1 MQTLVIFLTSGR
13 LLLQIVESSSK
24 KMLVDDK
31 ITACIK
37 QICLLGVTCTCIVSN
52 TNTLSGETFCFHENF
67 LLSIFKFH
75 ALSNLLFSYELLIG
89 PQPIFVEC
97 IA

>member
-24 KMLVDDK
+24 EILVDDK

-37 QICLLGVTCTCIVSN
+37 QICLLLHVHV
-52 TNTLSGETFCFHENF
+52 
-67 LLSIFKFH
+67 
-75 ALSNLLFSYELLIG
+75 
-89 PQPIFVEC
+89 
-97 IA
+97 